1 MTLPIDRRGV
11 AFGLLSAYIVPART
25 AANDAGERLPTHA
38 EFWRR
43 LPLPFSPAEA
53 WARLSPAAQAEIG
66 AAVIG
71 MHLAQY
77 IFGDGRAP
85 EDQFLDMDLRDAA
98 YVVEDDILNRM
109 DKRLWVLLPELYGPE
124 GDHPRWALAGGF
136 AR

>member
-25 AANDAGERLPTHA
+25 AANDTGERLPTHA

-43 LPLPFSPAEA
+43 LPLPFTPVEA

-77 IFGDGRAP
+77 IFGDGLAK

-98 YVVEDDILNRM
+98 YVVEDDLLNRM
-109 DKRLWVLLPELYGPE
+109 DKRLWALLPELYGPE

>member
-25 AANDAGERLPTHA
+25 AANDTGERLPTHA

-43 LPLPFSPAEA
+43 LPLPFTPAEA
-53 WARLSPAAQAEIG
+53 WARLSPATQAEIG

-77 IFGDGRAP
+77 IHGDGFDVR
-85 EDQFLDMDLRDAA
+85 DQFLDEELRGDACD
-98 YVVEDDILNRM
+98 VEHDILNRL
-109 DKRLWVLLPELYGPE
+109 DDRLWVLFPDLYGPN
-124 GDHPRWALAGGF
+124 GDHPAWALEGGF